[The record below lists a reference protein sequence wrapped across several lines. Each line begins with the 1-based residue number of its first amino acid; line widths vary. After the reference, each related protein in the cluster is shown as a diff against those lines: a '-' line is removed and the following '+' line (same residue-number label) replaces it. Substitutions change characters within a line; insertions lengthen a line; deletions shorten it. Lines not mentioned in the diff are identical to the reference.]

1 MTTLHAHAASK
12 PLTYITPHHNTVTP
26 PEALYALYD
35 NYFQYFARKGF
46 VEPGNA
52 EQVRPVLNLLPTPH
66 PSGNEHSDQLSA
78 GEHPR

>member
-1 MTTLHAHAASK
+1 MTTLNAQAASK
-12 PLTYITPHHNTVTP
+12 PLTYITPTPDTVTP

-52 EQVRPVLNLLPTPH
+52 EQVRPVLNLLPTP
-66 PSGNEHSDQLSA
+66 PPERKRTLRPA
-78 GEHPR
+78 LCREHPR